1 MRYLVKA
8 RVKPGREADL
18 LQAIESGTLGAG
30 SVAGDEYLRNMQ
42 QARAC
47 ADGGVRWVE
56 ICFCDLPLQEER
68 PYWEEYFDL
77 VQIKDAHARSRC
89 RDVNGTELWACCDC
103 DCTAKLEARLSTW
116 GEGFLEKLQ
125 ESQKP
130 EASLAA
136 SAPGIAG
143 EKSSGR

>member
-42 QARAC
+42 QARAW
-47 ADGGVRWVE
+47 ADGSVRWVE

-77 VQIKDAHARSRC
+77 IQIKDAHARSRC
-89 RDVNGTELWACCDC
+89 RDVNGAEPWACCDC
-103 DCTAKLEARLSTW
+103 DCTAQLEARLSTW
-116 GEGFLEKLQ
+116 GERFVEKLQ
-125 ESQKP
+125 TSQ
-130 EASLAA
+130 ASQVALG
-136 SAPGIAG
+136 PGAAG